1 MLTFKN
7 SVLYY
12 NYIYSGKIREIILDT
27 SLNIAVLMRDYFYT
41 NTSED
46 YRYRKELANFFEE
59 YPKLTY
65 NSNWSYFIGLSYNKN
80 NTSESI
86 ASKRLKVLHK
96 YLNIDKRKS
105 EGIYVTEFDRSFDR
119 IHHHMLL
126 YSELSLSDVTYRVNK
141 YWGKIGRVDVRE
153 YDDTKAPCKYVVK
166 HINKSDKNTYD
177 FFM

>member
-1 MLTFKN
+1 M
-7 SVLYY
+7 
-12 NYIYSGKIREIILDT
+12 
-27 SLNIAVLMRDYFYT
+27 LMRNYFYT
-41 NTSED
+41 KTPED
-46 YRYRKELANFFEE
+46 DKYRKELANFFEE
-59 YPKLTY
+59 LPFKQY
-65 NSNWSYFIGLSYNKN
+65 NTNWTQFVGLSYKYN
-80 NTSESI
+80 NTSTAI

-96 YLNIDKRKS
+96 YLNYDNRKS
-105 EGIYVTEFDRSFDR
+105 EGIYVTEFDKSFDR

>member
-1 MLTFKN
+1 M
-7 SVLYY
+7 
-12 NYIYSGKIREIILDT
+12 
-27 SLNIAVLMRDYFYT
+27 LMRNYFYT
-41 NTSED
+41 KTPED
-46 YRYRKELANFFEE
+46 DKYRKELANFFEE
-59 YPKLTY
+59 LPFKQY
-65 NSNWSYFIGLSYNKN
+65 NTNWTQFVGLSYKYN
-80 NTSESI
+80 NTSTAI

-96 YLNIDKRKS
+96 YLNYDNRKS